1 MASEHGGGAEL
12 NTSTVPLVDGGAEDR
27 AAKGEQGG
35 VRPERNLM
43 PESTENIGLL
53 LCFMVL
59 FTHGKEEGHC
69 RKHPGNGDHFAGGI

>member
-1 MASEHGGGAEL
+1 
-12 NTSTVPLVDGGAEDR
+12 
-27 AAKGEQGG
+27 
-35 VRPERNLM
+35 M

-53 LCFMVL
+53 LYFMVL